1 MFFTASY
8 GSERRLST
16 NMHSSHSR
24 ALTLSPYRPTGYLS
38 QLTVA
43 PHVGGWRPSS
53 AVCYAPY
60 STIGRVVRVLYNYY
74 IGSLITRTETGY
86 ACVRSA
92 DPFPMLRD
100 HSLRRSLPTQQTL
113 VACASSCAGRP
124 QAGWGREASTVL
136 IFVTHLR
143 TRRNPLEILRMIWLV
158 KKTFDVPHNF

>member
-92 DPFPMLRD
+92 DPFPMLRPLYVGVYL
-100 HSLRRSLPTQQTL
+100 HSRRLWL
-113 VACASSCAGRP
+113 VPRLVPVGRRPGGGGRQVQFLFSSH
-124 QAGWGREASTVL
+124 
-136 IFVTHLR
+136 IFVRVGIH
-143 TRRNPLEILRMIWLV
+143 
-158 KKTFDVPHNF
+158 

>member
-24 ALTLSPYRPTGYLS
+24 ALTLSPYRPTSTGYLS
-38 QLTVA
+38 TA
-43 PHVGGWRPSS
+43 HSSSSCWRPSS

-92 DPFPMLRD
+92 DPFPD
-100 HSLRRSLPTQQTL
+100 AKTTLRRSLPTQQTF